1 MLQDTSEYKLRGRPN
16 KDDGHPTPAEILKYL
31 DLVFLGNTISSKAR
45 TYAESFEEQ
54 IWSQRT
60 TTEIFESK
68 SQKII
73 RL

>member
-1 MLQDTSEYKLRGRPN
+1 LELM
-16 KDDGHPTPAEILKYL
+16 
-31 DLVFLGNTISSKAR
+31 VFPGNTISSKAR
-45 TYAESFEEQ
+45 AYAESFEEQ

-60 TTEIFESK
+60 TTEIFESR